1 MSDRKNLSDR
11 EFVEK
16 YESIAEKSGAIKDF
30 GFIIFFVFIFISIFS
45 AKEIEH
51 LFDLLGL
58 NTSLMACFCFIGS
71 ILCIGIIIFYQ
82 EIWTNR
88 RIQETFGMT
97 QEKAKRNYDT
107 IKQNVI
113 SFEVMPLVRQVCMLN
128 PEAKESQTQMMKGWY
143 RVSLSCVEYVYEERC
158 GDAKRLHL
166 AYEDLLK
173 RPLPYRK
180 FFVEKLFKLAIV
192 DDGIHNDEWNLLIDI
207 MEQLNFNMNFNKSY
221 FDFFIKRYRPLRT
234 EFEGNE
240 SGGDT
245 STKNIPVS
253 QLKAYFAILGLE
265 ESASDEEVKKAYHSL
280 ALQHH
285 PDLPKNA
292 GRIEECEELMKR
304 FNEAYEKIRN

>member
-1 MSDRKNLSDR
+1 MNGKNLSDS

-16 YESIAEKSGAIKDF
+16 YKSIVEKSGSIKDF
-30 GFIIFFVFIFISIFS
+30 SFIIFFIFIFVSIFS
-45 AKEIEH
+45 ARKIEH

-58 NTSLMACFCFIGS
+58 NTNLMACFYFIGF
-71 ILCIGIIIFYQ
+71 LLGIGIIIFYQ

-97 QEKAKRNYDT
+97 QEKAKRKYDT

-113 SFEVMPLVRQVCMLN
+113 SFGVMPLVRQVCVLN
-128 PEAKESQTQMMKGWY
+128 PEAKESQIQMMKGWY
-143 RVSLSCVEYVYEERC
+143 GVSPSCVEYVYEERC

-192 DDGIHNDEWNLLIDI
+192 EDGIHNDEWNLLMDI
-207 MEQLNFNMNFNKSY
+207 MKQLKFNK
-221 FDFFIKRYRPLRT
+221 FDFFIKRYGPLRT
-234 EFEGNE
+234 EFEGDE
-240 SGGDT
+240 FGGDT
-245 STKNIPVS
+245 STENIPVS

-265 ESASDEEVKKAYHSL
+265 EGASDVEIKRAYHNL

-292 GRIEECEELMKR
+292 GRVSECEELMSR
-304 FNEAYEKIRN
+304 INEAYEKIRN

>member
-1 MSDRKNLSDR
+1 MNGKNLSDS

-16 YESIAEKSGAIKDF
+16 YKSIEEKSGSIKDF
-30 GFIIFFVFIFISIFS
+30 GFIIFFIFIFVSIFS
-45 AKEIEH
+45 ARKIEH

-58 NTSLMACFCFIGS
+58 NTNLMACFYFIGF
-71 ILCIGIIIFYQ
+71 LLGIGIIIFYQ

-113 SFEVMPLVRQVCMLN
+113 SFGVMPLVRQVCVLN
-128 PEAKESQTQMMKGWY
+128 PEAKESQIQMMKGWY
-143 RVSLSCVEYVYEERC
+143 GVSPSCVEYVYEERC

-192 DDGIHNDEWNLLIDI
+192 DDGIHNDEWNLLMDI
-207 MEQLNFNMNFNKSY
+207 MKQLKFNK
-221 FDFFIKRYRPLRT
+221 FDFFIKRYGPLRT
-234 EFEGNE
+234 EFEGDE
-240 SGGDT
+240 FGGDT

-265 ESASDEEVKKAYHSL
+265 ENASDVEIKKAYHNL

-292 GRIEECEELMKR
+292 DRVEECETMMAKI
-304 FNEAYEKIRN
+304 NEAYEKIRN

>member
-1 MSDRKNLSDR
+1 MNGKNLSDS

-16 YESIAEKSGAIKDF
+16 YKSIEEKSGSIKDF
-30 GFIIFFVFIFISIFS
+30 GFIIFFIFIFVSIFS
-45 AKEIEH
+45 ARKIEH

-58 NTSLMACFCFIGS
+58 NTNLMACFYFIGF
-71 ILCIGIIIFYQ
+71 LLGIGIIIFYQ

-113 SFEVMPLVRQVCMLN
+113 SFGVMPLVRQVCVLN
-128 PEAKESQTQMMKGWY
+128 PEAKESQIQMMKGWY
-143 RVSLSCVEYVYEERC
+143 GVSPSCVEYVYEERC
-158 GDAKRLHL
+158 GDAKSLHL

-192 DDGIHNDEWNLLIDI
+192 DDGIHNDEWNLLMDI
-207 MEQLNFNMNFNKSY
+207 MKQLKFNK
-221 FDFFIKRYRPLRT
+221 FDFFIKRYGPLRT
-234 EFEGNE
+234 EFEGDE
-240 SGGDT
+240 FGGDT

-265 ESASDEEVKKAYHSL
+265 EGASDVEIKKAYHNL

-292 GRIEECEELMKR
+292 NRVSECEDLMAR
-304 FNEAYEKIRN
+304 INEAYEKIRN